1 MKTALLGA
9 GKMGIWFAKFF
20 QEKGDTVILADRNQE
35 KLSRLK
41 NELNVEI
48 ADFAQAVKGADRVLI
63 CTSISS
69 FEEIVKKI
77 APSTHKGQV
86 IMDICSIKEYPV
98 NLMHQYLKEALVLG
112 THPVFGPGSKGVKH
126 KAYVLTPT
134 NDQEAVYADEFKNWL
149 EAEQAHVFVMS
160 PEKHDELMSLILGM
174 SHFIGLVACE
184 TLLEQPG
191 FPESKKLA
199 GTTYRMLFTLAEV
212 AALETPDLYANV
224 QTKIAGLSKIEER
237 FITNA
242 QQWLELNKKKDSQAI
257 MDRMESLRA
266 KLNKEDSDFAK
277 SYEIMYK
284 MLEATEKQNQNNKN
298 DK

>member
-1 MKTALLGA
+1 MRTAVLGA
-9 GKMGIWFAKFF
+9 GKMGVWFAKFCK
-20 QEKGDTVILADRNQE
+20 EKGDTVILADRTPE
-35 KLSRLK
+35 KLAKLK
-41 NELNVEI
+41 KELNVET
-48 ADFAQAVKGADRVLI
+48 ANFPNAVKGADRILI

-69 FEEIVKKI
+69 LEEIVKKI
-77 APSTHKGQV
+77 APATHKGQV

-98 NLMHQYLKEALVLG
+98 NLMHQYLKDALVLG

-134 NDQEAVYADEFKNWL
+134 NEAEAAYAEEFKRWL
-149 EAEQAHVFVMS
+149 EKEEAHVFVMS
-160 PEKHDELMSLILGM
+160 PQKHDELMSLILGM

-184 TLLEQPG
+184 TLLEQPS

-224 QTKIAGLSKIEER
+224 QTKIPGLSKIEDR
-237 FITNA
+237 FIANA
-242 QQWLELNKKKDSQAI
+242 KEWLELNKKKDSQGI
-257 MDRMESLRA
+257 IDRMARLKF
-266 KLNKEDSDFAK
+266 KLDKEDADFAK

-284 MLEATEKQNQNNKN
+284 MLEATEKQEKDN
-298 DK
+298 